1 MGNAGLVLQSLP
13 AMDGFRMPG
22 EFEAH
27 ERSWLVWPERPDIW
41 RERALPAQQAFALLA
56 AAIARFAPV
65 TGGASPRQFAFARPA
80 LLPQIPVVPMP
91 NADASVRDTGPTFL
105 LTAAGGGL

>member
-1 MGNAGLVLQSLP
+1 MRSAGLVLQSLP

-27 ERSWLVWPERPDIW
+27 ERSWLIWPERPDIW

-56 AAIARFAPV
+56 AGIARFEPV
-65 TGGASPRQFAFARPA
+65 TVGASPPLLALARAA
-80 LLPQIPVVPMP
+80 LLPRTRVVALP
-91 NADASVRDTGPTFL
+91 NADARAPDTGRTFVA
-105 LTAAGGGL
+105 TA